1 MLRNSPERRPSSSTP
16 GWSRR
21 PASSLASWGRGKTV
35 AMVWGFLVYA
45 EGYGDELRVL
55 TSKAGRSR
63 ADAQGAALS
72 WMDSYPLV
80 ETRSDLW
87 RGAMDLCVAH
97 HVQLGCPGAECRF
110 CRWSAE
116 G

>member
-1 MLRNSPERRPSSSTP
+1 
-16 GWSRR
+16 
-21 PASSLASWGRGKTV
+21 
-35 AMVWGFLVYA
+35 MVWGFLVYA